1 MIQQGT
7 QEWKDQRV
15 GKFTAS
21 TFGDCMGSG
30 KLLGRE
36 FTIPGYTLIQEKV
49 AERLTGEQK
58 EITGKALDWG
68 TAYEGEAI
76 ELYEKITGER
86 VAEAPF
92 VPLEGYEDDAGGS
105 PDGFVGE
112 MGILEV
118 KCPWNSA
125 NHIES
130 LETGDIPVKMERGYF
145 TQMQFNMLAAKKLY
159 CDFVSYDPR
168 IKDEDLKIVI
178 KRIPADPEY
187 QAQIMTKLDLAL
199 LHLKG
204 RLAAIELRTKSNGGK
219 KHE

>member
-1 MIQQGT
+1 MIPQRSQA
-7 QEWKDQRV
+7 WKDQRV
-15 GKFTAS
+15 GLFTAS
-21 TFGDCMGSG
+21 TFGDCMGKG
-30 KLLGRE
+30 KVKGRD
-36 FTIPGYTLIQEKV
+36 FTIPGYTLIQDKV

-58 EITGKALDWG
+58 EITGKALEWG
-68 TAYEGEAI
+68 TAYEDEAI
-76 ELYEKITGER
+76 ALYEKVTGEK
-86 VAEAPF
+86 VTEAPF
-92 VPLEGYEDDAGGS
+92 IPLENYEDDAGGS

-112 MGILEV
+112 MGIVEI

-130 LETGDIPVKMERGYF
+130 LETGEIPAKMERKYF
-145 TQMQFNMLAAKKLY
+145 TQMQFNMMATKTEY

-187 QAQIMTKLDLAL
+187 QAEIMTKLDLAL

-204 RLAAIELRTKSNGGK
+204 RLAAIELRIKSNGGK
-219 KHE
+219 